1 MRIGMVLMGN
11 FPPDIRV
18 EKELKTLTKK
28 HDIFLL
34 CNGRKGEILKE
45 NRDSINIRR
54 VPLSFKRSISQFD
67 IFTKQK
73 SKFWFNIISN
83 FVKTNNI
90 EILHVHDLPLVGVS
104 KQVALIYG
112 IKVVA
117 DLHENYPAM
126 LKENARIPY
135 LQVRNIGNFTLKLF
149 YSERN
154 WRKFES
160 SVLHKCDAI
169 ITVIEEAKIRLLK
182 HKLDSTKI
190 FVVPNY
196 NLISKHDTISSN
208 VKPPDD
214 SFSLIYAGGV
224 AETRDLSTLIKSLVN
239 VKFSKPRLKLIIVG
253 ANSSSKIRLENIAS
267 THGVQDLVEVLEWVS
282 REKAEALMNQATVG
296 LVPHRKSEHTD
307 TTIPH
312 KLFQYMYRSMPVI
325 VSNCEPLERIVVN
338 SNCGLVY
345 ESGNSLSLS
354 KCINTLYNNS
364 SLCSEFGENGRSVCI
379 KKFNWDY
386 CEKVLLDMYSN
397 LS

>member
-1 MRIGMVLMGN
+1 MKVGMVLMGT

-34 CNGRKGEILKE
+34 CNGRKSEKLNE
-45 NRDSINIRR
+45 NWDSINICR
-54 VPLSFKRSISQFD
+54 VPLSFKRSISQFE

-73 SKFWFNIISN
+73 SRIWFNLISD

-90 EILHVHDLPLVGVS
+90 EILHVHDLPLVGVCT
-104 KQVALIYG
+104 QVAMIYG

-126 LKENARIPY
+126 LKENAQIPY
-135 LQVRNIGNFTLKLF
+135 LQIRNIGNFILKLF

-154 WRKFES
+154 WRKFEV
-160 SVLHKCDAI
+160 SVLSKCDAI

-182 HKLDSTKI
+182 HKVDSTKI

-196 NLISKHDTISSN
+196 NLISTQDRVSTI

-214 SFSLIYAGGV
+214 AFSLIYAGGV

-239 VKFSKPRLKLIIVG
+239 VKFSKPRFKLIIVG
-253 ANSSSKIRLENIAS
+253 ANSSSKIRLEKLAS
-267 THGVQDLVEVLEWVS
+267 SHGVQNLVEVLEWVS
-282 REKAEALMNQATVG
+282 REKAEALMTQATVG

-364 SLCSEFGENGRSVCI
+364 SLCSEFGENGRSACV
-379 KKFNWDY
+379 KKFNWDN
-386 CEKVLLDMYSN
+386 CEKVLLDLYSS